1 MNKELK
7 YRTLR
12 RTEGSVCRTNFK
24 ILDEEV
30 EKVQPEPEHDWQQ
43 KSLTISFIILTYSGM
58 VDSV

>member
-1 MNKELK
+1 MNKGLE

-24 ILDEEV
+24 ILEDV
-30 EKVQPEPEHDWQQ
+30 EKVQPGPEHDWQQ